1 VKRRW
6 KVLIGTSAVLLALI
20 AAPILITETQCS
32 EPIKG
37 LSTEGYK
44 AKQTDPKW
52 QRDEARTWLTYPE
65 WHIVYSAESYGRHL
79 ATKQPPS
86 GYPFMRDASGFWRNL
101 CAMNR
106 ASTGRAGTDAK
117 VMLYTIGISFTAEL
131 LVKSA
136 YENTLGRFFEWAG
149 GYDSADDHYSARIQ
163 QRYGAFMHETPWYEF
178 PFGKALAGLWRTQEP
193 FYFTRHWERRIA
205 LGAEYGFKAGYA
217 KLIGWASG
225 ASLGP
230 DEKMLRFLVQGNGG
244 TVAATDRRFRVAG
257 RAGNGLT
264 VIEAPRYAQFTDL
277 MLKLSTTNAELVE
290 ISGNDDVFLTV
301 LLPSKATLL
310 KSDKALFEAPLDEP
324 IGWRRVGVSTK
335 VPNLLATIR
344 TVRSKGG
351 RVEHVYDY

>member
-6 KVLIGTSAVLLALI
+6 KVLIGTSAVLLALV

-32 EPIKG
+32 EPIEG

-44 AKQTDPKW
+44 AKLTDPKW

-65 WHIVYSAESYGRHL
+65 WHIVYAAESYGRHL

-86 GYPFMRDASGFWRNL
+86 SYPFLRDASGFWRNL

-106 ASTGRAGTDAK
+106 ASAGRAGTDAK

-178 PFGKALAGLWRTQEP
+178 PFGKALSGLWSTKEP

-230 DEKMLRFLVQGNGG
+230 DEKMLRFMVQGNGG

-264 VIEAPRYAQFTDL
+264 VVEAPRYAQFTDL
-277 MLKLSTTNAELVE
+277 MLKLSTTNARLVE

-301 LLPSKATLL
+301 MLPPKVALP
-310 KSDKALFEAPLDEP
+310 KSDKALFEAPLDDP
-324 IGWRRVGVSTK
+324 QGWRRVGVSTK

>member
-1 VKRRW
+1 M
-6 KVLIGTSAVLLALI
+6 T
-20 AAPILITETQCS
+20 APTIITR
-32 EPIKG
+32 P
-37 LSTEGYK
+37 
-44 AKQTDPKW
+44 
-52 QRDEARTWLTYPE
+52 
-65 WHIVYSAESYGRHL
+65 
-79 ATKQPPS
+79 
-86 GYPFMRDASGFWRNL
+86 
-101 CAMNR
+101 
-106 ASTGRAGTDAK
+106 
-117 VMLYTIGISFTAEL
+117 
-131 LVKSA
+131 
-136 YENTLGRFFEWAG
+136 
-149 GYDSADDHYSARIQ
+149 RIQ

-230 DEKMLRFLVQGNGG
+230 DEKMLRFMVQGNGG
-244 TVAATDRRFRVAG
+244 TVAATDRRFRIAG

-264 VIEAPRYAQFTDL
+264 VVEAPRYAQFTDL
-277 MLKLSTTNAELVE
+277 MLKLSTTNARLVE

-301 LLPSKATLL
+301 LLPPKVTLP
-310 KSDKALFEAPLDEP
+310 KSDKALFEAPLDDP
-324 IGWRRVGVSTK
+324 QGWRRVGVSTK